1 MKSIKRIQPKSRL
14 KLACDVLCI
23 AGGLTPANELLFQR
37 TCEGSYILE
46 SPHQF
51 TRRPVTD
58 GHMRVETDVYVAG
71 GARGSRG
78 VNRPWLEG
86 KIAGLSASL
95 DLGYGREEIKSM
107 RDSATDLLDSFQSVA
122 G

>member
-1 MKSIKRIQPKSRL
+1 
-14 KLACDVLCI
+14 
-23 AGGLTPANELLFQR
+23 
-37 TCEGSYILE
+37 
-46 SPHQF
+46 
-51 TRRPVTD
+51 
-58 GHMRVETDVYVAG
+58 
-71 GARGSRG
+71 
-78 VNRPWLEG
+78 LEG